1 VKSLDAR
8 FGLDNQGVKAVN
20 DWRFNPGKKD
30 GKPVPVIVSIAL
42 TFTLK

>member
-1 VKSLDAR
+1 MKSLDAR
-8 FGLDNQGVKAVN
+8 SGLDNQAVKAVN

-30 GKPVPVIVSIAL
+30 GKPVAVIVSIEL